1 MSYSY
6 TWFGRTKRFL
16 MRDFPNFFKN
26 IWKFRTALWNHHWWD
41 YSGTLEFIEIGIN
54 DMAKNIS
61 IKGIEVNSSRMKKV
75 TKMRRVVEILRNIRE
90 DRYFDIVE
98 TEMGRGLNGFNYDFT
113 PSEDYPGYFEMVDN
127 DTEEEQD
134 FKHRYFDRMRELEK
148 KEWDELWNLLKG
160 QDLSSLSEK
169 ESYDDHYDGSGLL
182 GWWD

>member
-1 MSYSY
+1 
-6 TWFGRTKRFL
+6 